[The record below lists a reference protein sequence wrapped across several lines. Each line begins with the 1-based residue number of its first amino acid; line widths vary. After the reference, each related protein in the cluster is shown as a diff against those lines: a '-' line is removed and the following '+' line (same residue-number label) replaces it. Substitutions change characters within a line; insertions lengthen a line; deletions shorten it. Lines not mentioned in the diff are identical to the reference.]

1 MFANNETHAIRKYGA
16 LSAAL
21 GLYRSLSAFLGFP
34 LGFSLGFL
42 IQLDRSPASDQ
53 SNPLHRKRRLPVLAM
68 FLSMLLPP
76 MLLSACLFRGAI

>member
-53 SNPLHRKRRLPVLAM
+53 SNPLHRKRRLPVL
-68 FLSMLLPP
+68 LSRNVSLRMP
-76 MLLSACLFRGAI
+76 LSRCDRRSEDS